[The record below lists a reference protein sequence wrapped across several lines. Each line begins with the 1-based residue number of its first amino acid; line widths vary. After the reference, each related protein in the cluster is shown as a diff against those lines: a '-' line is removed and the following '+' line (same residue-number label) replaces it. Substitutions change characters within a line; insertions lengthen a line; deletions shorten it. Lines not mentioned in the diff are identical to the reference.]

1 MRYTQLLPIAGAA
14 TALANPIVPRKE
26 CAANDDSYDFV
37 SAEVDE
43 ESIQVN
49 MANKLR
55 LLLVAEQL
63 VWLSRLASVSNY
75 LISASW

>member
-14 TALANPIVPRKE
+14 TALATPIVPRKE

-37 SAEVDE
+37 SAGLGE
-43 ESIQVN
+43 ENIQEQIP
-49 MANKLR
+49 NKRR
-55 LLLVAEQL
+55 LSWVAEQL
-63 VWLSRLASVSNY
+63 VWLWRLASASGC